1 VNTFKKTHASEIEWL
16 LASYPP
22 DRKRAAVMP
31 LLHLAQQDAGY
42 ITEPVMQEIGEI
54 CEISATEVA
63 SIVGFYT
70 MFHDQPGG
78 KIRLMVCTDVACR
91 LRGARE
97 YLAALCNEL
106 KIEPGGTSSD
116 GMVTIEEVKCIAAC
130 DHAPVFQ
137 SQIGDEVE
145 YHENQ
150 NPGRTL
156 DWLKLMTASMT
167 PGQALVNLGQ
177 ASKNS
182 EAEHE

>member
-1 VNTFKKTHASEIEWL
+1 VNTFKKIHASEIERL
-16 LASYPP
+16 LANYPP
-22 DRKRAAVMP
+22 DRKQAAVMP
-31 LLHLAQQDAGY
+31 LLHLAQQEAGY
-42 ITEPVMQEIGEI
+42 ITEPVMQEIAEI

-63 SIVGFYT
+63 SIVGYYT

-91 LRGARE
+91 LHGARE
-97 YLAALCNEL
+97 YLSALCNEL
-106 KIEPGGTSSD
+106 GVAPGGTSSD
-116 GMVTIEEVKCIAAC
+116 GLVTIEEVKCIAAC

-156 DWLKLMTASMT
+156 DWLRLMTASMKT
-167 PGQALVNLGQ
+167 GQASMNLGQ
-177 ASKNS
+177 
-182 EAEHE
+182 EADHE

>member
-1 VNTFKKTHASEIEWL
+1 MSALMRSHANEVEKL
-16 LASYPP
+16 LANYPP

-31 LLHLAQQDAGY
+31 LLHMAQQDGGY
-42 ITEPVMQEIGEI
+42 ITEADLKEIAEI
-54 CEISATEVA
+54 CEISPTEVA
-63 SIVGFYT
+63 SILGYYT
-70 MFHDQPGG
+70 MFHDKPEGR
-78 KIRLMVCTDVACR
+78 IRLMVCTDVACR

-106 KIEPGGTSSD
+106 GMAPGGTTRD

-137 SQIGDEVE
+137 SQIGDEIE

-156 DWLKLMTASMT
+156 DWLNLMVSSMK
-167 PGQALVNLGQ
+167 
-177 ASKNS
+177 S
-182 EAEHE
+182 AEVKHE

>member
-1 VNTFKKTHASEIEWL
+1 MNSFMKTHKDQVEHI

-22 DRKRAAVMP
+22 ERKQAAVMP
-31 LLHLAQQDAGY
+31 LLHLAQQEAGY
-42 ITEPVMQEIGEI
+42 ITQQAIADIAEI
-54 CEISATEVA
+54 CEISSTEVT

-70 MFHDQPGG
+70 MFHDTPGG

-97 YLAALCNEL
+97 YLATLCNAL
-106 KIEPGGTSSD
+106 GLEPGQTSAD

-137 SQIGDEVE
+137 SQINDEVE

-150 NPGRTL
+150 NPARTL
-156 DWLKLMTASMT
+156 DWLQLMSASLR
-167 PGQALVNLGQ
+167 PSQ
-177 ASKNS
+177 ASKK
-182 EAEHE
+182 EANHE